1 MARYDQATRQIMLF
15 DSIAN
20 SRLGRSLAELIA
32 ALPEDYARHSRTIRR
47 DLEALELHFPVWT
60 TRQNGRTVWK
70 LVEGY
75 RGGVQ
80 KLGFSPAELMALVFS
95 RDLLK
100 PLDGTPIKE
109 SLDSAFNKAAA
120 ALPPE
125 AVAYLQRLRNYFSI
139 GLGPHK
145 NYSQHKETVDRLTRA
160 IDRKRTIEM
169 RYYSASRNRTGLR
182 SVDPYRIW
190 YAAGALYLIGY
201 CHTRRDVRMF
211 AIERIRSLRLTIDPC
226 QMPLHFD
233 IEEYVQ
239 NALVVMR
246 GKPIEVELIFDRKTA
261 AWAKDREWHP
271 TQRLEPMKGGRMKML
286 LSAADT
292 SELTGWILS
301 FGAGVRVAA
310 PAPLRDKVRAE
321 AKKIFD
327 REEELSPDVTS
338 GN

>member
-15 DSIAN
+15 DSIEK
-20 SRLGRSLAELIA
+20 SRFGLSLQQLMT
-32 ALPEDYARHSRTIRR
+32 ALPEDYSRHSRTIRR
-47 DLEALELHFPVWT
+47 DLETLELHFPVFA

-75 RGGVQ
+75 RGGVA

-100 PLDGTPIKE
+100 PLEGTPIKG
-109 SLDSAFNKAAA
+109 SLDSVFNKAAA

-125 AVAYLQRLRNYFSI
+125 SFAYLQRLRSYFSV

-145 NYSQHKETVDRLTRA
+145 NYRQYKETVELLASA

-169 RYYSASRNRTGLR
+169 KYYSASRNKTGLR
-182 SVDPYRIW
+182 AVAPYRLW
-190 YAAGALYLIGY
+190 YASGALYLIGY
-201 CHTRRDVRMF
+201 CHNRREVRLF
-211 AIERIRSLRLTIDPC
+211 AIERIRSLRITAAPC

-233 IEEYVQ
+233 IEAYVQ

-246 GKPIEVELIFDRKTA
+246 GKPIDVELVFDRATA
-261 AWAKDREWHP
+261 AWVKDREWHP
-271 TQRLEPMKGGRMKML
+271 SQRLEPMKGGSLKMF
-286 LSAADT
+286 LSVADT
-292 SELTGWILS
+292 AELIGWILS
-301 FGAGVRVAA
+301 FGAGVQVAA
-310 PAPLRDKVRAE
+310 PATLRDKVRAE

-327 REEELSPDVTS
+327 RE
-338 GN
+338 